1 MGAELS
7 SPTEA
12 AAASAGRLPEAP
24 QADAARTI
32 QALWRSYLLRMDA
45 LDTVEELR
53 QRRAVYQLLAR
64 VEESA
69 AVKIQRAA
77 RRHHAEHLQQSSAAV
92 LLQAALRGA
101 SARGWRKGQASDRLE
116 EKAEQREALRRQRE
130 LESRVAVMIASG
142 PHRFAMKIQPIP

>member
-1 MGAELS
+1 MSAREAAPPSTRRPSVHPCATVSDLCLSWCEYEDSEAKESACVSSMGAELS

-53 QRRAVYQLLAR
+53 QRRACR
-64 VEESA
+64 PA
-69 AVKIQRAA
+69 AVR
-77 RRHHAEHLQQSSAAV
+77 SWCS
-92 LLQAALRGA
+92 
-101 SARGWRKGQASDRLE
+101 
-116 EKAEQREALRRQRE
+116 
-130 LESRVAVMIASG
+130 
-142 PHRFAMKIQPIP
+142 